1 MLNQLAEGGYLIG
14 IGVDVE
20 TLQGS
25 KRTVGNERH
34 RLRRV
39 EHLGTICL
47 RFQITAPNDL
57 AIIHVA
63 IVRIKNCAKFS
74 ISLGDA
80 IAPLMP
86 ALVDDLDVGSL

>member
-1 MLNQLAEGGYLIG
+1 MLNQLAEGGYLISV
-14 IGVDVE
+14 GVDVE
-20 TLQGS
+20 ALQS
-25 KRTVGNERH
+25 SERTVGNERH

-57 AIIHVA
+57 AIISVT
-63 IVRIKNCAKFS
+63 IIRIENCAKFR
-74 ISLGDA
+74 IALGNA